1 MLLLSDNR
9 RNIVLEMKI
18 HSRLQTWY
26 MVTILFILFAL
37 IALSFSISVQVENLF
52 ADYRSSVD
60 KIGLDQAQETFNF
73 LDSTAQDIVLKI
85 HSNPPTT
92 LLSLAPSIEKVSP
105 MFIRSFLQMRDMV
118 LPFVKSINVIH
129 VPTGKIITTNQGWTR
144 VTGSLIEDLE
154 SAYPDL
160 PLLTPLPLETITS
173 VDNKKELVFA
183 YLFRDKLPGDKGLT
197 RGVILLID
205 PSWFLNAVSRTDDER
220 TGTKFFIYHPS
231 LGVLGEDSSD
241 PFIKSLSKNIR
252 FTIDDNPH
260 SGSITDSTEPD
271 KYVIDYQVLGDSE
284 LYLLRLRDETIL
296 QKELFLLRVKIS
308 GIAVVFLIIVII
320 GALLVNKQVYN
331 PFNLVVSEIRESM
344 GDRLSIPENDLD
356 LLNALY
362 GTLRDEYSDS
372 GEDRIINNCLRSLT
386 QEDLETPIEII
397 EILKKRGIN
406 LTEEKPGCL
415 CLISI
420 DDMDEEFTIQPSEA
434 ISSYT
439 SLKFQLKNSSSKALS
454 ELRLGW
460 TAVFLR
466 RGVMLLLLYSTEN
479 GISPNKATVAVFHRM
494 ICDFMD
500 VSISMV
506 QSEQLVNL
514 EALRQK
520 YLILSMSLRRRYLLG
535 RGVYLNEINEQKA
548 PDNEERK
555 DIRKLRLLIIKSI
568 SDQMEFPAE
577 FKSYINKLKTWL
589 VSAVQDEINAFS
601 LNLTRQLS
609 DKDADFQTQDLFK
622 SLINQPTLDD
632 FYTIVEAFA
641 AENEGN
647 FQHTESRH
655 SALIDLAR
663 NMVETNYS
671 DVGLCLTS
679 VATELKMSPTYFGM
693 IFKKA
698 VSTTFSDYL
707 TMVRIQEAARL
718 LRSSQDSVQEI
729 MVSVG
734 IPSESTFYRRFREI
748 FNLTPQL
755 YRQKIILKPGEIG
768 KKSL

>member
-1 MLLLSDNR
+1 
-9 RNIVLEMKI
+9 MKI
-18 HSRLQTWY
+18 QNRLQTWY
-26 MVTILFILFAL
+26 MVTILFILFAV

-60 KIGLDQAQETFNF
+60 KIGLEKAQETFNF
-73 LDSTAQDIVLKI
+73 LDTTAQDIVLKI

-144 VTGSLIEDLE
+144 VTGNLIDDLE

-160 PLLTPLPLETITS
+160 PLLTALPLETVTS
-173 VDNKKELVFA
+173 IDNNKELVFV
-183 YLFRDKLPGDKGLT
+183 YLFRDKLPGDTGLT

-205 PSWFLNAVSRTDDER
+205 ASWFLNAVASADDER
-220 TGTKFFIYHPS
+220 TGTKFFLYHPS

-260 SGSITDSTEPD
+260 TGSFTDSTEPD
-271 KYVIDYQVLGDSE
+271 KYLIDYQVLGDSE

-296 QKELFLLRVKIS
+296 QNELFLLRVKIS

-331 PFNLVVSEIRESM
+331 PFNLVVSEIRKSM
-344 GDRLSIPENDLD
+344 GKRLTIPENDLD
-356 LLNALY
+356 LLNTLY

-372 GEDRIINNCLRSLT
+372 GEDRIINSCLRSLT
-386 QEDLETPIEII
+386 QEDLENRNEII
-397 EILKKRGIN
+397 EILKKRGIS
-406 LTEEKPGCL
+406 LSKERPGCL
-415 CLISI
+415 CLLSI
-420 DDMDEEFTIQPSEA
+420 DDLDEEFTSQPHEA

-439 SLKFQLKNSSSKALS
+439 SLKFQLRNTISKTIS
-454 ELRLGW
+454 ELNLGG
-460 TAVFLR
+460 TGVFLR
-466 RGVMLLLLYSTEN
+466 RGVMLLLFYSTDN
-479 GISPNKATVAVFHRM
+479 GISPNKATMTVFHNM
-494 ICDFMD
+494 ISESMD
-500 VSISMV
+500 ESISMV
-506 QSEQLVNL
+506 QSDQLIDFDS
-514 EALRQK
+514 LRQK
-520 YLILSMSLRRRYLLG
+520 YLIISMSLRRRYLLG
-535 RGVYLNEINEQKA
+535 RAVSLTEKNIQKK
-548 PDNEERK
+548 PSEEERK
-555 DIRKLRLLIIKSI
+555 GVEALRNIIIKSI
-568 SDQMEFPAE
+568 SDQKKFQSESKA
-577 FKSYINKLKTWL
+577 YLDIIRTW
-589 VSAVQDEINAFS
+589 VVIAVQDEINTFS
-601 LNLTRQLS
+601 LTLTRALS
-609 DKDADFQTQDLFK
+609 NNDSDFQTQDLFK

-632 FYTIVEAFA
+632 FYTIIEAFA
-641 AENEGN
+641 IEYEGT
-647 FQHTESRH
+647 FLQTESRH

-663 NMVETNYS
+663 NMIETNYS
-671 DVGLCLTS
+671 DVGICLTS
-679 VATELKMSPTYFGM
+679 VAEELKMSPTYFGM

-718 LRSSQDSVQEI
+718 LRSTQDSVQEI

-734 IPSESTFYRRFREI
+734 ILSESTFYRRFREV

-755 YRQKIILKPGEIG
+755 YRQKIILKPDKME
-768 KKSL
+768 